1 MISPPVTN
9 GFNIQSHQAP
19 RQRKLPAND
28 QSEITKCEKSE
39 QHVRYNYV
47 LWRDAY
53 LLCPAACRRVVSDYN
68 VNRYNAQF

>member
-1 MISPPVTN
+1 MRVISPPVTN

-39 QHVRYNYV
+39 QHVRYVSSGKMLICQQYAKE
-47 LWRDAY
+47 W
-53 LLCPAACRRVVSDYN
+53 CRITT
-68 VNRYNAQF
+68 

>member
-1 MISPPVTN
+1 MRVISPPVTN

-39 QHVRYNYV
+39 QHVGFV
-47 LWRDAY
+47 FWKDAY
-53 LLCPAACRRVVSDYN
+53 LQRVVSDYN
-68 VNRYNAQF
+68 VKRYNAQF